1 MATYVNNLRLKEIAT
16 GDEDGTWGTSTNTNL
31 ELITDAFSYGTKQL
45 AADAN
50 ETFTVPD
57 GTADDIRAFYVKFTS
72 AVSLTATRTVT
83 LGPNTVSKVWVIE
96 NATTG
101 GQAIT
106 IAQGSGA
113 TATVANG
120 DKVMIVSDGAGASA
134 AVYVALTSG
143 TAETYSDAG
152 NVSGATNISF
162 DTDVTEVTLTGNTTF
177 SFTDLP
183 DSGTPKGITL
193 IVNQDGSGG
202 HSVDWAAA
210 AVYAGGVQPPESTGA
225 NDQDIW
231 TISTVDG
238 GTTLY
243 VSLAIKDAS

>member
-31 ELITDAFSYGTKQL
+31 ELITDAFSYGTKDM
-45 AADAN
+45 AADAD

-57 GTADDIRAFYVKFTS
+57 GTADDIRSFYVKFTS
-72 AVSLTATRTVT
+72 AVSLTATRTIT
-83 LGPNTVSKVWVIE
+83 LGPNTLSKVWVIE

-101 GQAIT
+101 GQDLT
-106 IAQGSGA
+106 ISQGSGA
-113 TATVANG
+113 NATVANG
-120 DKVMIVSDGAGASA
+120 DKVMIVTDGAGAAA

-143 TAETYSDAG
+143 AAETYSDDG

-183 DSGTPKGITL
+183 ASGTPKGITL
-193 IVNQDGSGG
+193 IVNQDGTGG
-202 HSVDWAAA
+202 HSVDWASG
-210 AVYAGGVQPPESTGA
+210 AVYAGGTQPPESTGA

-231 TISTVDG
+231 TVSTVDG